1 MGATE
6 SKLTFRKGV
15 FRLFEERVGT
25 SERLCT
31 SFLFQIFNP
40 YFIMVQNIRASDEYW
55 SQVIYL

>member
-31 SFLFQIFNP
+31 SFFFKFLTRILLWFRIFEP
-40 YFIMVQNIRASDEYW
+40 LTSTGRK
-55 SQVIYL
+55 